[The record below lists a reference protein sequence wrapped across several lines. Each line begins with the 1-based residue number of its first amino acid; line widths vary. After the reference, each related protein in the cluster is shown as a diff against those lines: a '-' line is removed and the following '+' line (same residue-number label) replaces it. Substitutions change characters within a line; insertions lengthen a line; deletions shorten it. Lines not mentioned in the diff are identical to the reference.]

1 MIHATP
7 HLSVI
12 SALGKSTG
20 ILKSWNPEVQKDF
33 IKYFF
38 VSIIFGNRFDRTIQI
53 GFTYF
58 ISWVSS
64 SYIT

>member
-38 VSIIFGNRFDRTIQI
+38 VSIIFGTVLIELFK
-53 GFTYF
+53 
-58 ISWVSS
+58 
-64 SYIT
+64 